1 MRKCIAIIFVWGLIS
16 TSSVLA
22 QDAPLGL
29 KWSSTVDSV
38 RQTGIELKEA
48 GSDAYGTGFSANK
61 LSKALADQ
69 ETTLLSFGYN
79 DKLWRIVILSQNFA
93 NDPMGVV
100 VRNRYQELLGIL
112 TDKYGKP
119 VGHHRLG
126 ESIYSEPRF
135 FLTGIQ
141 GGNSF
146 WYSDFKASELDIQ
159 IGILATSG
167 SDARWRIIYEYKPLK
182 AIFEQSK
189 KVREKGSL

>member
-1 MRKCIAIIFVWGLIS
+1 MRKCVYIAVVWGLIS
-16 TSSVLA
+16 TSAVLA
-22 QDAPLGL
+22 EDAPLGL
-29 KWSSTVDSV
+29 TWSSTPDSI
-38 RQTGIELKEA
+38 RQSGIELKES
-48 GSDAYGTGFSANK
+48 GSDAYGAGFSANK
-61 LSKALADQ
+61 LPKALADQ

-79 DKLWRIVILSQNFA
+79 DKLWRIVVLSRNFA
-93 NDPMGVV
+93 NDPMGIG

-119 VGHHRLG
+119 VAHHRLG

-146 WYSDFKASELDIQ
+146 WYSDFTAPELNIQ

-182 AIFEQSK
+182 TIFEQSK